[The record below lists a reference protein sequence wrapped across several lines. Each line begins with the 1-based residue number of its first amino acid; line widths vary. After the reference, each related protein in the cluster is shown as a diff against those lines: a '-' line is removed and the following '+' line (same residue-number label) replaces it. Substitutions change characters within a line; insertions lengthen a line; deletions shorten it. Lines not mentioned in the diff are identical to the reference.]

1 MYNYQKTKIMKKIL
15 FALVA
20 IFTLGISTA
29 SADNDKLVNK
39 SELPVQAQKFIDANF
54 AGIKLTYAK
63 LERDFLDRSYEV
75 VLADGTKLEFTVKGA
90 WKDVDCRY
98 SEVPA
103 AIVPNAIKDYVQQ
116 NYPGEKV
123 LKIEHENGFYELTLS
138 NRYELTFNKDYKIVD
153 IDN

>member
-1 MYNYQKTKIMKKIL
+1 MKKIL

-20 IFTLGISTA
+20 IFTVGISIV

-39 SELPVQAQKFIDANF
+39 SELPVKTQQFLDKYFANVK
-54 AGIKLTYAK
+54 ITYAK
-63 LERDFLDRSYEV
+63 LERDLFDRSYEV
-75 VLADGTKLEFTVKGA
+75 VLADGTKLEFTSQGE

-98 SEVPA
+98 EEVPA
-103 AIVPNAIKDYVQQ
+103 AIVPQPIREFVASTH
-116 NYPGEKV
+116 PSEKI
-123 LKIEHENGFYELTLS
+123 LKIEKDRGYYEVKLS